1 MLSSA
6 HEQEYIMVIR
16 SIKNFIQN
24 VPSAKEE
31 KINGIPLIFS
41 SSCL

>member
-1 MLSSA
+1 MLLDA

-24 VPSAKEE
+24 VPSAKGAV
-31 KINGIPLIFS
+31 KK
-41 SSCL
+41 